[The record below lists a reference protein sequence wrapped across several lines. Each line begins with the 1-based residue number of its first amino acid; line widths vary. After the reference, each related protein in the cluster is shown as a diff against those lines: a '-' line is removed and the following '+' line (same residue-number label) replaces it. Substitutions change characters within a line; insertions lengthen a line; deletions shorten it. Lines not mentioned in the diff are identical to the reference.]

1 MAEPV
6 VPQDAA
12 TVILARSAPQ
22 GELEVYL
29 IRRPDAS
36 SFMGGAWVFPGGKVD
51 VRDGEGEAAIARAAV
66 RELREETGVEIEP
79 EALTPWARWVTPDR
93 EHRRFDARFFLAL
106 LPEGSEARRDPH
118 ETTDAAWL
126 TPRVALDR
134 AARGDLRLMP
144 PTLRNLE
151 LLAAF
156 RSFDDAVREARG
168 RQVVPIRPT
177 VELVGGAFA
186 VILPGDPLHPDP
198 EPRVPGPTRIVL
210 REDRFVSEDP

>member
-1 MAEPV
+1 MAA

-12 TVILARSAPQ
+12 TVILARDGQ
-22 GELEVYL
+22 EGELETYL

-51 VRDGEGEAAIARAAV
+51 ERDGDGAEAIARAAV
-66 RELREETGVEIEP
+66 RELREETGVQIEP

-93 EHRRFDARFFLAL
+93 ERRRFDARFFLAL
-106 LPEGSEARRDPH
+106 LPAGSEARRDLH

-126 TPRVALDR
+126 TPRAALDR
-134 AARGDLRLMP
+134 CAQGGLRLMP

-156 RSFDDAVREARG
+156 HSFDDAVRDART
-168 RQVVPIRPT
+168 REVVPIRPT
-177 VELVGGAFA
+177 VELVEGALA
-186 VILPGDPLHPDP
+186 IILPGDPLHPDP